1 MSIPASF
8 AHRLSIPV
16 IGSPLFIISNPDLV
30 IAQCKAG
37 VIGSFPSLNARPLA
51 PDEVAPLL
59 VDGDRI
65 EMGEVVFTFH
75 SR

>member
-1 MSIPASF
+1 MV
-8 AHRLSIPV
+8 LSDDHWSLQNLSATNPV
-16 IGSPLFIISNPDLV
+16 L
-30 IAQCKAG
+30 
-37 VIGSFPSLNARPLA
+37 LNGRALA
-51 PDEVAPLL
+51 ADEIAPLL